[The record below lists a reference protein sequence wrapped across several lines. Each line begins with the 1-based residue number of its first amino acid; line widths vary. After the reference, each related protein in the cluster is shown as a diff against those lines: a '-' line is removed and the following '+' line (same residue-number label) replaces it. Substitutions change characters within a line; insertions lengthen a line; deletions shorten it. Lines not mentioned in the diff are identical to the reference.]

1 MATADEITQA
11 YQSLFGRAPEAAGLD
26 YWLSSG
32 KSGADLTNA
41 LTGSAQGSDRSAVVN
56 TSYNNLFGRDAETAG
71 SNFWTSDDS
80 WNKYASGGLD
90 NLMLQMGGGSRGS
103 DEFSLIDNLKASGGK
118 GWAATFFDPS
128 NSQAVWNS
136 LLDDEGF
143 NGKGAMPDL
152 NALLKKLQQK
162 QPTASAGGGGFPSG
176 GYKDYQNPFTEDVL
190 NAAIRKLNESGDRQR
205 NALGTQAFSAG
216 AYGDA
221 RHGIESDR
229 LTDSLLQAIGDLS
242 ATTNA
247 QGFESAMGWFNRD
260 LDRQANIA
268 YQNANLQNQW
278 MGNQITGA
286 NTANNIGL
294 NDYTQQTNWL
304 SFLNNL
310 DQYDRGWTQNDL
322 NANYQDYWAAQT
334 WDQNQLTALLN
345 VLNAIP
351 GQSTTTAVNQQPD
364 NSWASMLGA
373 SLNSA
378 FGGGTTKSG
387 GYSTPSWIV

>member
-1 MATADEITQA
+1 MATADEVQQA
-11 YQSLFGRAPEAAGLD
+11 YQSLFGRTADAGGLD
-26 YWLSSG
+26 YWVNSG
-32 KSGADLTNA
+32 KSGSDLINS
-41 LTGSAQGSDRSAVVN
+41 LTGAAQGSDRNAIVN
-56 TSYNNLFGRDAETAG
+56 NSFSNLFDRQAETAG

-80 WNKYASGGLD
+80 WNKYASKGLD
-90 NLMLQMGGGSRGS
+90 NLNLQIGGGSQGS
-103 DEFSLIDNLKASGGK
+103 DEYKLIDNLKGSGGK
-118 GWAATFFDPS
+118 GWAETFFDKS
-128 NSQAVWNS
+128 NSQAVWNA

-143 NGKGAMPDL
+143 NGKGTMPDL
-152 NALLKKLQQK
+152 ASLLKGLQ
-162 QPTASAGGGGFPSG
+162 QPTASTGGGGTSSG
-176 GYKDYQNPFTEDVL
+176 GYKDYQNPFTQDVL

-229 LTDSLLQAIGDLS
+229 LTDSLLTAIGDLS

-260 LDRQANIA
+260 LDRQANVA

-310 DQYDRGWTQNDL
+310 DQYDRTWTQNDL
-322 NANYQDYWAAQT
+322 NSQYQDFWAQQN

-351 GQSTTTAVNQQPD
+351 GQSSTTAINTQPD
-364 NSWASMLGA
+364 NSWASMLGS
-373 SLNSA
+373 SLQSA
-378 FGGGTTKSG
+378 FGGSSKSGG
-387 GYSTPSWIV
+387 GYSTPAWIV

>member
-1 MATADEITQA
+1 MATADEVQQA
-11 YQSLFGRAPEAAGLD
+11 YQSLFGRTADAGGLD
-26 YWLSSG
+26 YWVNSG
-32 KSGADLTNA
+32 KSGSDLINS
-41 LTGSAQGSDRSAVVN
+41 LTGAAQGSDRSAIVN
-56 TSYNNLFGRDAETAG
+56 NNYSDLFGRQAETAG

-90 NLMLQMGGGSRGS
+90 SLRLQMGGGSQGS
-103 DEFSLIDNLKASGGK
+103 DEFKLIDNLKGSGGK
-118 GWAATFFDPS
+118 GWAETFFDKN
-128 NSQAVWNS
+128 NSQSVWNA
-136 LLDDEGF
+136 LLDEEGF

-152 NALLKKLQQK
+152 ASLLKGLQ
-162 QPTASAGGGGFPSG
+162 QPTASTGGGTSSG

-229 LTDSLLQAIGDLS
+229 LTDSLLTAIGDLS

-260 LDRQANIA
+260 LDRQANVA

-286 NTANNIGL
+286 NTANNIGV
-294 NDYTQQTNWL
+294 NDYTMNSNWL
-304 SFLNNL
+304 SYLKDL
-310 DQYDRGWTQNDL
+310 DQYDRTWTQNDL
-322 NANYQDYWAAQT
+322 NSQYQDFWAQQN

-351 GQSTTTAVNQQPD
+351 GQSSTTAINTQPD
-364 NSWASMLGA
+364 NSWASMLGS
-373 SLNSA
+373 SLQSA
-378 FGGGTTKSG
+378 FGGSSKSGG
-387 GYSTPSWIV
+387 GYSTPAWIV